1 MINSGET
8 TGNGGLVGVVLGE
21 VLGIVNKPLINHL
34 KQTVIR
40 RVFLKYE
47 ELNSNG
53 SVTVISLNNLR

>member
-1 MINSGET
+1 M
-8 TGNGGLVGVVLGE
+8 
-21 VLGIVNKPLINHL
+21 GIVNKPLINHL

-40 RVFLKYE
+40 RVFLKYG

>member
-1 MINSGET
+1 MRLIVCFFI
-8 TGNGGLVGVVLGE
+8 GGLVGVVVGE

-40 RVFLKYE
+40 RVFLKYG
-47 ELNSNG
+47 ELNSHG

>member
-1 MINSGET
+1 M
-8 TGNGGLVGVVLGE
+8 GVVLGK

-40 RVFLKYE
+40 RVFLKYG